1 MVVSVCREW
10 GYLPITT
17 DDGGIMGAAPC
28 PCLYAAPSLQLLG
41 VVCQVVTE
49 VVTTGRAS
57 HRPRAQRRRHT
68 PASSE
73 TPPATP
79 QCVRHDVVQERG
91 WVDGVGKSMAAV
103 VGFGTARKTTT
114 IGVCC
119 VLMMKHRCAVSIR
132 SRSGGAPGGIVLL
145 REVVSR
151 GTVPFSGTTSDRVV
165 ARERAHTRHL
175 RFLYLG

>member
-1 MVVSVCREW
+1 MMGGLGGSTLPLLVC
-10 GYLPITT
+10 GSFPAA
-17 DDGGIMGAAPC
+17 GGGENGLFPFNVA
-28 PCLYAAPSLQLLG
+28 
-41 VVCQVVTE
+41 TE
-49 VVTTGRAS
+49 VACAGTLGRG
-57 HRPRAQRRRHT
+57 QHT
-68 PASSE
+68 PAASE

-79 QCVRHDVVQERG
+79 QCVRHDVVQESG

-119 VLMMKHRCAVSIR
+119 VLMMKHRCAVCIR
-132 SRSGGAPGGIVLL
+132 SRCGGAPGGIVLL

-151 GTVPFSGTTSDRVV
+151 GTVPFSGTTIDRVV
-165 ARERAHTRHL
+165 RERAHRRHF